1 MRDWPPEV
9 VPRYSVA
16 VFLDRDGTI
25 NVDTHYPYRISD
37 LELLPRSGESL
48 ALLAKLPVHVIV
60 ISNQAGIALGMYTR
74 EEMSAFN
81 RELRARVEQYGGRID
96 AFYYCPHREPKDLGP
111 GEVACFCSK
120 PAPGLLVEAAR
131 DFELDLSRSFI
142 IGDKVSD
149 AQAGR
154 AVQTYSILLTRDH
167 DVQGVADAAADDLFD
182 AVGIVERYLQRPA
195 RVHAVR

>member
-9 VPRYSVA
+9 VPRYPTA

-25 NVDTHYPYRISD
+25 NVDTHYPHRIAD
-37 LELLPRSGESL
+37 LELLPRSGEAL
-48 ALLAKLPVHVIV
+48 ALLAKLAVQIIV

-74 EEMSAFN
+74 EAMSAFN
-81 RELRARVEQYGGRID
+81 RELRARVEQHGGRID

-154 AVQTYSILLTRDH
+154 AVQTHSILLTRDH
-167 DVQGVADAAADDLFD
+167 DIEGAADAVADDLLD
-182 AVGIVERYLQRPA
+182 AIGIVERHLQRPA
-195 RVHAVR
+195 RLRAAR